1 MSELSDTQPL
11 AGRGRRARR
20 LLGGLGWTSV
30 GLGLGWAIRFAA
42 IEPEAIGQ
50 ACLGAQAASWGC
62 GLRQGLIALFHFG
75 ILGGFGVAAAL
86 YAVFGRK
93 GPPVAFRRA
102 AIRAAL
108 VAGGLALALY
118 NAGLGAVAVTLGL
131 LASMAQD
138 ED

>member
-20 LLGGLGWTSV
+20 LLGGLGWTGV
-30 GLGLGWAIRFAA
+30 GLGVGWAIRFAA
-42 IEPEAIGQ
+42 IEPEAIGR
-50 ACLGAQAASWGC
+50 ACLGAAAGTWGC

-75 ILGGFGVAAAL
+75 ILGGFGAAAGL
-86 YAVFGRK
+86 YALIGQKWRW
-93 GPPVAFRRA
+93 A

-108 VAGGLALALY
+108 ALGGFALALY
-118 NAGLGAVAVTLGL
+118 NVGLGAVAVTLGL
-131 LASMAQD
+131 LASMAQG